1 MDRRSNDETAMM
13 DFRDL
18 DALHSAHDLVVEIHD
33 ISQSFDADDGFGVSK
48 AIARTALSIPRAIAN
63 GCGHGE
69 TEALAQAVHTAAAQT
84 SELEYLMLLA
94 NEIGL
99 VDEETL
105 AEVVG
110 RIEDVKGRLQ
120 ETLKDL

>member
-1 MDRRSNDETAMM
+1 MM

-18 DALHSAHDLVVEIHD
+18 DALHAAHDLVVEIHD
-33 ISQSFDADDGFGVSK
+33 ISQSFVEDDGLGVSD
-48 AIARTALSIPRAIAN
+48 AIVRTALAIPRSIAN

-69 TEALAQAVHTAAAQT
+69 TSVLSDAVRTASART
-84 SELEYLMLLA
+84 SELEYLILLA

-105 AEVVG
+105 GELVS
-110 RIEDVKGRLQ
+110 RIEDVKNRLQ